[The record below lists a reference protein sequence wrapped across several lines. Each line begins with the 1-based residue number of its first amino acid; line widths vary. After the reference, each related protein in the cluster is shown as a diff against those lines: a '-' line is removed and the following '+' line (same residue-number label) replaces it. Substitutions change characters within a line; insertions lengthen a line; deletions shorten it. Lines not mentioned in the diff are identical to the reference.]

1 MSPEMMAYLGLAIE
15 NGQSMLIC
23 GGTASGKT
31 TTLNAILLFIPP
43 QMKIVSIEDTRELNL
58 PHENWVPLLT
68 RAGFGGRVVA
78 TGKPAGEIDMFDLLT
93 AGPPPRPPHN
103 MIGEGRGPGAVAGF
117 QAMAT

>member
-1 MSPEMMAYLGLAIE
+1 MSPEMMAYMWLAIE

-68 RAGFGGRVVA
+68 RGGFGGKSATTGRV
-78 TGKPAGEIDMFDLLT
+78 AGEIDMFDLLS
-93 AGPPPRPPHN
+93 AALRPRPQYL
-103 MIGEGRGPGAVAGF
+103 MGGAGRGP
-117 QAMAT
+117 QAFVVF